1 MRQDHSA
8 ILRGNE
14 MLFVGGCNFGKGK
27 CYCDLNILNLR
38 NLAWREE
45 KTKGVTD
52 DLVVSPREDH
62 TMTMVRGKAFLFGG
76 CYLAQRCY
84 NDMYTLEPSTGHLRC
99 GGNDCSGHGV
109 CRAYANREKSMTDK
123 ETYACAC
130 QPGYTGEDCSEI
142 TSCPN
147 DCSGHGMCKSN
158 FQCSCNNGW
167 TLKDCS
173 LQVKCPGIVKP
184 KPTKLNL
191 GNQSSDANT
200 MTLFVEVNSSP
211 NETFVPCAGNGEC
224 RSDGHCECREDWY
237 GPDCSRNRICPN
249 DCSGHGACAGPP
261 KAESIKRAMVAT
273 AVAGKTSFVEE
284 QAHIESTLL
293 TRPSLVYCHC
303 DEGFSGR
310 DCSTPR
316 ENIIETVIHMSV
328 SMRKMK
334 KKTLYGV
341 T

>member
-1 MRQDHSA
+1 
-8 ILRGNE
+8 
-14 MLFVGGCNFGKGK
+14 
-27 CYCDLNILNLR
+27 
-38 NLAWREE
+38 
-45 KTKGVTD
+45 
-52 DLVVSPREDH
+52 
-62 TMTMVRGKAFLFGG
+62 MVRGKAFLFGG

-99 GGNDCSGHGV
+99 GGNDCSGHGI

-130 QPGYTGEDCSEI
+130 QPGYTGDDCAEI

-184 KPTKLNL
+184 NL
-191 GNQSSDANT
+191 GKLSLKKSSDANT

-224 RSDGHCECREDWY
+224 RLDGHCEC
-237 GPDCSRNRICPN
+237 S
-249 DCSGHGACAGPP
+249 
-261 KAESIKRAMVAT
+261 
-273 AVAGKTSFVEE
+273 
-284 QAHIESTLL
+284 
-293 TRPSLVYCHC
+293 
-303 DEGFSGR
+303 
-310 DCSTPR
+310 
-316 ENIIETVIHMSV
+316 
-328 SMRKMK
+328 
-334 KKTLYGV
+334 KKTGMARIAAGIEYVQTIAPVMVHALV
-341 T
+341 HPKQNP